1 MKHGKEVRSTLWRA
15 AAAAPLCAALL
26 FAGMQAAAAAQ
37 AGGAGGAVPAA
48 QTEMLAASGPREA
61 FFIGAAAAALAVL
74 AALTAALVRDRR
86 QRRALQNALSQR
98 EDQFK
103 TVMDLTPGGICTFRV
118 EPDGAVRLRYANSG
132 LYHLLGYPAPTM
144 MPEQIQMDERIHPE
158 DREVFQRQ
166 MDRCRQGCGEV
177 RLTFRALRQALNGN
191 TQILEN
197 VMVTELLVQK
207 GRCTGAVA
215 LTPEGDVTVI
225 RAGAVILAGGGAGRL
240 FRYSLNPKEMTGD
253 SYALGYLAGAE
264 LMNMEFMQVG
274 MGVLAPGTSIL
285 NSWIWS
291 LHPEVTDRSGASVF
305 PAVFPDGVSCEA
317 AMDAKSVHYPFSS
330 ESPSKNIELAI
341 QRTIAEGR
349 GLEHGGVRLDA
360 RNALRSGQR
369 KELQLFDDMWRLTNS
384 WFLSRG
390 IDAEHAPME
399 IACFAHAI
407 NGGLKID
414 KAARTTLPGL
424 YAAGEAST
432 GPHGADRLGG
442 NMLVTCVVFGRIAG
456 ENAAKEALA
465 RQETEPCPA
474 PRQTGP
480 RTAGSGKPARQI
492 MDELQSAM
500 LRDLLVIR
508 SEEKCIRL
516 RNELTRLN
524 AEAADA
530 SFDGTDAWT
539 PYQLRNMLLTAGLM
553 LDAAQAR
560 KESRGSHYREDYP
573 CEDPAYAQ
581 PIIIKKS

>member
-1 MKHGKEVRSTLWRA
+1 MEQTKRCDVLVIGAGV
-15 AAAAPLCAALL
+15 
-26 FAGMQAAAAAQ
+26 AGMRATVAAQ
-37 AGGAGGAVPAA
+37 NSGAHVILAVKGTVGTSGASCYTV
-48 QTEMLAASGPREA
+48 TEASGFGVADGRRCAEDSPDVHYADVMRAGHGMCDPDVVRTLVEEAIGTVQELEA
-61 FFIGAAAAALAVL
+61 FGVEFEKENGDY
-74 AALTAALVRDRR
+74 LVSQGCFGSLPRNYNLRGHGTKII
-86 QRRALQNALSQR
+86 RALKNALNQ
-98 EDQFK
+98 
-103 TVMDLTPGGICTFRV
+103 
-118 EPDGAVRLRYANSG
+118 
-132 LYHLLGYPAPTM
+132 
-144 MPEQIQMDERIHPE
+144 
-158 DREVFQRQ
+158 
-166 MDRCRQGCGEV
+166 
-177 RLTFRALRQALNGN
+177 N

-197 VMVTELLVQK
+197 VMITELLVQNR
-207 GRCTGAVA
+207 RCVGAVA
-215 LTPEGDVTVI
+215 LTPEGGVTVI
-225 RAGAVILAGGGAGRL
+225 RAGAVILASGGAGRL

-291 LHPEVTDRSGASVF
+291 LHPEVTDRTGASVF
-305 PAVFPDGVSCEA
+305 PAVFPDGVTCEA

-341 QRTIAEGR
+341 QRTIAEGH
-349 GLEHGGVRLDA
+349 GLGHGGVRLDA
-360 RNALRSGQR
+360 RRALRSGQR

-390 IDAEHAPME
+390 IDAKNAPME

-465 RQETEPCPA
+465 NR
-474 PRQTGP
+474 G
-480 RTAGSGKPARQI
+480 AGSELTARRNERSATGNGKPARQI
-492 MDELQSAM
+492 MDKLQTAM

-508 SEEKCIRL
+508 SEEKCIHLRSELARL
-516 RNELTRLN
+516 KE
-524 AEAADA
+524 EAAGAFYEDM
-530 SFDGTDAWT
+530 DAWA
-539 PYQLRNMLLTAGLM
+539 PYQLRNMLLTAELM
-553 LDAAQAR
+553 LNAAQAR
-560 KESRGSHYREDYP
+560 KESRGSHYREDHP
-573 CEDPAYAQ
+573 HEDPAYAQ
-581 PIIIKKS
+581 PFIKKNNKNMKKEKPP

>member
-1 MKHGKEVRSTLWRA
+1 MEQTKCCDVLVIGAGVAGMRA
-15 AAAAPLCAALL
+15 AV
-26 FAGMQAAAAAQ
+26 AAQ
-37 AGGAGGAVPAA
+37 DSGARVILAVKG
-48 QTEMLAASGPREA
+48 TIGASGASCYTVTEASGFGVADGRRCAEDSPDVHYADVMRAGHGMCDPEVVRTLVDEALGTVQELEA
-61 FFIGAAAAALAVL
+61 FGVEFEKENGDY
-74 AALTAALVRDRR
+74 LV
-86 QRRALQNALSQR
+86 S
-98 EDQFK
+98 
-103 TVMDLTPGGICTFRV
+103 
-118 EPDGAVRLRYANSG
+118 
-132 LYHLLGYPAPTM
+132 
-144 MPEQIQMDERIHPE
+144 
-158 DREVFQRQ
+158 
-166 MDRCRQGCGEV
+166 QGCFGSLPRNYNLRGHGTKIV
-177 RLTFRALRQALNGN
+177 RALRQALNGN

>member
-1 MKHGKEVRSTLWRA
+1 MEQTKCCDVLVIGAGVAGMRA
-15 AAAAPLCAALL
+15 AV
-26 FAGMQAAAAAQ
+26 AAQ
-37 AGGAGGAVPAA
+37 DSGARVILAVKG
-48 QTEMLAASGPREA
+48 TIGASGASCYTVTEASGFGVADGRRCAEDSPDVHYADVMRAGHGMCDPEVVRTLVDEALGTVQELEA
-61 FFIGAAAAALAVL
+61 FGVEFEKENGDY
-74 AALTAALVRDRR
+74 LV
-86 QRRALQNALSQR
+86 S
-98 EDQFK
+98 
-103 TVMDLTPGGICTFRV
+103 
-118 EPDGAVRLRYANSG
+118 
-132 LYHLLGYPAPTM
+132 
-144 MPEQIQMDERIHPE
+144 
-158 DREVFQRQ
+158 
-166 MDRCRQGCGEV
+166 QGCFGSLPRNYNLRGHGTKIV
-177 RLTFRALRQALNGN
+177 RALRQVLNGN

-197 VMVTELLVQK
+197 VMITELLVQK

-465 RQETEPCPA
+465 RQETEPCTA
-474 PRQTGP
+474 PRQTRP

>member
-1 MKHGKEVRSTLWRA
+1 MEQTKCCDVLVIGAGVAGMRA
-15 AAAAPLCAALL
+15 AV
-26 FAGMQAAAAAQ
+26 AAQ
-37 AGGAGGAVPAA
+37 DSGARVILAVKG
-48 QTEMLAASGPREA
+48 TIGASGASCYTVTEASGFGVADGRRCAEDSPDVHYADVMRAGHGMCDPEVVRTLVDEALGTVQELEA
-61 FFIGAAAAALAVL
+61 FGVEFEKENGDY
-74 AALTAALVRDRR
+74 LV
-86 QRRALQNALSQR
+86 S
-98 EDQFK
+98 
-103 TVMDLTPGGICTFRV
+103 
-118 EPDGAVRLRYANSG
+118 
-132 LYHLLGYPAPTM
+132 
-144 MPEQIQMDERIHPE
+144 
-158 DREVFQRQ
+158 
-166 MDRCRQGCGEV
+166 QGCFGSLPRNYNLRGHGTKIV
-177 RLTFRALRQALNGN
+177 RALRQALNGN

-197 VMVTELLVQK
+197 VMITELLVQE

-480 RTAGSGKPARQI
+480 CTAGSGKPARQI

-530 SFDGTDAWT
+530 SFDGTDAWP

>member
-1 MKHGKEVRSTLWRA
+1 MEQTKCCDVLVIGAGVAGMRA
-15 AAAAPLCAALL
+15 AV
-26 FAGMQAAAAAQ
+26 AAQ
-37 AGGAGGAVPAA
+37 DSGARVILAVKG
-48 QTEMLAASGPREA
+48 TIGASGASCYTVTEASGFGVADGRRCAEDSPDVHYADVMRAGHGMCDPEVVRTLVDEALGTVQELEA
-61 FFIGAAAAALAVL
+61 FGVEFEKENGDY
-74 AALTAALVRDRR
+74 LV
-86 QRRALQNALSQR
+86 S
-98 EDQFK
+98 
-103 TVMDLTPGGICTFRV
+103 
-118 EPDGAVRLRYANSG
+118 
-132 LYHLLGYPAPTM
+132 
-144 MPEQIQMDERIHPE
+144 
-158 DREVFQRQ
+158 
-166 MDRCRQGCGEV
+166 QGCFGSLPRNYNLRGHGTKIV
-177 RLTFRALRQALNGN
+177 RALRQVLNGN

-197 VMVTELLVQK
+197 VMITELLVQK

-480 RTAGSGKPARQI
+480 CTAGSGKPARQI

>member
-1 MKHGKEVRSTLWRA
+1 MEQTKCCDVLVIGAGVAGMRA
-15 AAAAPLCAALL
+15 AV
-26 FAGMQAAAAAQ
+26 AAQ
-37 AGGAGGAVPAA
+37 DSGARVILAVKG
-48 QTEMLAASGPREA
+48 TIGASGASCYTVTEASGFGVADGRRCAEDSPDVHYADVMRAGHGMCDPEVVRTLVDEALGTVQELEA
-61 FFIGAAAAALAVL
+61 FGVEFEKENGDY
-74 AALTAALVRDRR
+74 LVSQGCFGSLPRNYNLRGHGTKII
-86 QRRALQNALSQR
+86 RALKNAL
-98 EDQFK
+98 DQ
-103 TVMDLTPGGICTFRV
+103 
-118 EPDGAVRLRYANSG
+118 
-132 LYHLLGYPAPTM
+132 
-144 MPEQIQMDERIHPE
+144 
-158 DREVFQRQ
+158 
-166 MDRCRQGCGEV
+166 
-177 RLTFRALRQALNGN
+177 N

-197 VMVTELLVQK
+197 VMITELLVQN

-480 RTAGSGKPARQI
+480 CTAGSGKPARQI

>member
-1 MKHGKEVRSTLWRA
+1 MEQTKYCDVLVIGAGVAGMRA
-15 AAAAPLCAALL
+15 AV
-26 FAGMQAAAAAQ
+26 AAQ
-37 AGGAGGAVPAA
+37 DSGARVILAVKG
-48 QTEMLAASGPREA
+48 TIGASGASCYTVTEASGFGVADGRRCAEDSPDVHYADVMRAGHGMCDPEVVRTLVDEALGTVRELEA
-61 FFIGAAAAALAVL
+61 FGVEFEKENGDY
-74 AALTAALVRDRR
+74 LV
-86 QRRALQNALSQR
+86 S
-98 EDQFK
+98 
-103 TVMDLTPGGICTFRV
+103 
-118 EPDGAVRLRYANSG
+118 
-132 LYHLLGYPAPTM
+132 
-144 MPEQIQMDERIHPE
+144 
-158 DREVFQRQ
+158 
-166 MDRCRQGCGEV
+166 QGCFGSLPRNYNLRDHGTKIV
-177 RLTFRALRQALNGN
+177 RALRQALNGN

-480 RTAGSGKPARQI
+480 CTAGSGKPARQI

>member
-1 MKHGKEVRSTLWRA
+1 MEQTKCCDVLVIGAGVAGMRA
-15 AAAAPLCAALL
+15 AV
-26 FAGMQAAAAAQ
+26 AAQ
-37 AGGAGGAVPAA
+37 DSGARVILAVKGTIGGSGASCYTV
-48 QTEMLAASGPREA
+48 TEASGFGVADGRRCAEDSPDVHYADVMRAGHGMCDPEVVRTLVDEALGTVQELEA
-61 FFIGAAAAALAVL
+61 FGVEFEKENGDY
-74 AALTAALVRDRR
+74 LVSQGCFGSLPRNYNLRGHGTKII
-86 QRRALQNALSQR
+86 RALKNAL
-98 EDQFK
+98 DQ
-103 TVMDLTPGGICTFRV
+103 
-118 EPDGAVRLRYANSG
+118 
-132 LYHLLGYPAPTM
+132 
-144 MPEQIQMDERIHPE
+144 
-158 DREVFQRQ
+158 
-166 MDRCRQGCGEV
+166 
-177 RLTFRALRQALNGN
+177 N

-197 VMVTELLVQK
+197 VMITELLVQN

-480 RTAGSGKPARQI
+480 CTAGSGKPARQI

>member
-1 MKHGKEVRSTLWRA
+1 MEQTKCCDVLVIGAGVAGMRA
-15 AAAAPLCAALL
+15 AV
-26 FAGMQAAAAAQ
+26 AAQ
-37 AGGAGGAVPAA
+37 DSGARVILAVKG
-48 QTEMLAASGPREA
+48 TIGASGASCYTVTEASGFGVADGRRCAEDSPDVHYADVMRAGHGMCDPEVVRTLVDEALGTVQELEA
-61 FFIGAAAAALAVL
+61 FGVEFEKENGDY
-74 AALTAALVRDRR
+74 LV
-86 QRRALQNALSQR
+86 S
-98 EDQFK
+98 
-103 TVMDLTPGGICTFRV
+103 
-118 EPDGAVRLRYANSG
+118 
-132 LYHLLGYPAPTM
+132 
-144 MPEQIQMDERIHPE
+144 
-158 DREVFQRQ
+158 
-166 MDRCRQGCGEV
+166 QGCFGSLPRNYNLRGHGTKIV
-177 RLTFRALRQALNGN
+177 RALRQALNGN

-197 VMVTELLVQK
+197 VMVTELLAQN

-291 LHPEVTDRSGASVF
+291 LHPEVTDRSGASAF

-480 RTAGSGKPARQI
+480 CTAGSGKPARQI

>member
-1 MKHGKEVRSTLWRA
+1 MEQTKCCDVLVIGAGVAGMRA
-15 AAAAPLCAALL
+15 AV
-26 FAGMQAAAAAQ
+26 AAQ
-37 AGGAGGAVPAA
+37 DSGARVILAVKG
-48 QTEMLAASGPREA
+48 TIGASGASCYTVTEASGFGVADGRRCAEDSPDVHYADVMRAGHGMCDPEVVRTLVDEALGTVQELEA
-61 FFIGAAAAALAVL
+61 FGVEFEKENGDY
-74 AALTAALVRDRR
+74 LV
-86 QRRALQNALSQR
+86 S
-98 EDQFK
+98 
-103 TVMDLTPGGICTFRV
+103 
-118 EPDGAVRLRYANSG
+118 
-132 LYHLLGYPAPTM
+132 
-144 MPEQIQMDERIHPE
+144 
-158 DREVFQRQ
+158 
-166 MDRCRQGCGEV
+166 QGCFGSLPRNYNLRGHGTKIV
-177 RLTFRALRQALNGN
+177 RALRQALNGN

-530 SFDGTDAWT
+530 SFDGTDAWI

>member
-1 MKHGKEVRSTLWRA
+1 MEQTKCCDVLVIGAGVAGMRA
-15 AAAAPLCAALL
+15 AV
-26 FAGMQAAAAAQ
+26 AAQ
-37 AGGAGGAVPAA
+37 DNGARVILAVKG
-48 QTEMLAASGPREA
+48 TIGASGASCYTVTEASGFGVADGRRCAEDSPDVHYADVMRAGHGMCDPEVVRTLVDEALGTVQELEA
-61 FFIGAAAAALAVL
+61 FGVEFEKENGDY
-74 AALTAALVRDRR
+74 LV
-86 QRRALQNALSQR
+86 S
-98 EDQFK
+98 
-103 TVMDLTPGGICTFRV
+103 
-118 EPDGAVRLRYANSG
+118 
-132 LYHLLGYPAPTM
+132 
-144 MPEQIQMDERIHPE
+144 
-158 DREVFQRQ
+158 
-166 MDRCRQGCGEV
+166 QGCFGSLPRNYNLRGHGTKIV
-177 RLTFRALRQALNGN
+177 RALRQALNGN

-197 VMVTELLVQK
+197 VMITELLVQK

-480 RTAGSGKPARQI
+480 CTAGSGKPARQI

>member
-1 MKHGKEVRSTLWRA
+1 MEQTKCCDVLVIGAGVAGMRA
-15 AAAAPLCAALL
+15 AV
-26 FAGMQAAAAAQ
+26 AAQ
-37 AGGAGGAVPAA
+37 DSGARVILAVKG
-48 QTEMLAASGPREA
+48 TIGASGASCYTVTEASGFGVADGRRCAEDSPDVHYADVMRAGHGMCDPEVVRTLVDEALGTVQELEA
-61 FFIGAAAAALAVL
+61 FGVEFEKENGDY
-74 AALTAALVRDRR
+74 LV
-86 QRRALQNALSQR
+86 S
-98 EDQFK
+98 
-103 TVMDLTPGGICTFRV
+103 
-118 EPDGAVRLRYANSG
+118 
-132 LYHLLGYPAPTM
+132 
-144 MPEQIQMDERIHPE
+144 
-158 DREVFQRQ
+158 
-166 MDRCRQGCGEV
+166 QGCFGSLPRNYNLRGHGTKIV
-177 RLTFRALRQALNGN
+177 RALRQALNGN

-197 VMVTELLVQK
+197 VMITELLVQN

>member
-1 MKHGKEVRSTLWRA
+1 MEQTKCCDVLVIGAGVAGMRA
-15 AAAAPLCAALL
+15 AV
-26 FAGMQAAAAAQ
+26 AAQ
-37 AGGAGGAVPAA
+37 DNGARVILAVKG
-48 QTEMLAASGPREA
+48 TIGASGASCYTVTEASGFGVADGRRCAEDSPDVHYADVMRAGHGMCDPEVVRTLVDEALGTVQELEA
-61 FFIGAAAAALAVL
+61 FGVEFEKENGDY
-74 AALTAALVRDRR
+74 LV
-86 QRRALQNALSQR
+86 S
-98 EDQFK
+98 
-103 TVMDLTPGGICTFRV
+103 
-118 EPDGAVRLRYANSG
+118 
-132 LYHLLGYPAPTM
+132 
-144 MPEQIQMDERIHPE
+144 
-158 DREVFQRQ
+158 
-166 MDRCRQGCGEV
+166 QGCFGSLPRNYNLRGHGTKIV
-177 RLTFRALRQALNGN
+177 RALRQALNGN

-480 RTAGSGKPARQI
+480 CTAGSGKPARQI

>member
-1 MKHGKEVRSTLWRA
+1 MEQTKCCDVLVIGAGVAGMRA
-15 AAAAPLCAALL
+15 AV
-26 FAGMQAAAAAQ
+26 AAQ
-37 AGGAGGAVPAA
+37 DSGARVILAVKG
-48 QTEMLAASGPREA
+48 TIGASGASCYTVTEASGFGVADGRRCAEDSPDVHYADVMRAGHGMCDPEVVRTLVDEALGTVQELEA
-61 FFIGAAAAALAVL
+61 FGVEFEKENGDY
-74 AALTAALVRDRR
+74 LV
-86 QRRALQNALSQR
+86 S
-98 EDQFK
+98 
-103 TVMDLTPGGICTFRV
+103 
-118 EPDGAVRLRYANSG
+118 
-132 LYHLLGYPAPTM
+132 
-144 MPEQIQMDERIHPE
+144 
-158 DREVFQRQ
+158 
-166 MDRCRQGCGEV
+166 QGCFGSLPRNYNLRGHGTKIV
-177 RLTFRALRQALNGN
+177 RALRQALNGN

-197 VMVTELLVQK
+197 VMITELLVQK